1 MIVRETAE
9 VRKQINNYK
18 RFLEKPELFNHAAQ
32 LNDQFYYNVQY
43 WRMGKN
49 EAVGYLIL
57 RSDGSVPPRSE
68 ALPVVHL
75 FMSHNTY
82 VINFTRNFAID
93 KEKPVWMY
101 EQKRDCLQQ
110 LLGSYQPLMDTQ
122 THRDA
127 VNLIEVCEYMVDSRK
142 RMREIFDEGM
152 RRHSQMVSRNFV
164 TEEDVLPIYQAL
176 HESDFLAYTGLRK
189 QVEIHE
195 SADRL
200 YSFFTSVHAPLD
212 HEQKKALG
220 TLIDLLQD
228 YKRKEIRRT
237 MEQSLRSMEVK
248 GGPYRS
254 AEEMRQAL
262 DEKNQEI
269 FRQKLFPILRN
280 P

>member
-1 MIVRETAE
+1 MIVQETAE

-18 RFLEKPELFNHAAQ
+18 RFLEKPELFNHAAL
-32 LNDQFYYNVQY
+32 LNDRFYYFYYNVQY
-43 WRMGKN
+43 WRLGKK

-68 ALPVVHL
+68 ALPVVL
-75 FMSHNTY
+75 
-82 VINFTRNFAID
+82 
-93 KEKPVWMY
+93 
-101 EQKRDCLQQ
+101 
-110 LLGSYQPLMDTQ
+110 
-122 THRDA
+122 
-127 VNLIEVCEYMVDSRK
+127 
-142 RMREIFDEGM
+142 
-152 RRHSQMVSRNFV
+152 VSRNLV

-189 QVEIHE
+189 QAEIHE
-195 SADRL
+195 SADCL
-200 YSFFTSVHAPLD
+200 YSFFTSVHEPLD

-220 TLIDLLQD
+220 TLTDLLKD

-248 GGPYRS
+248 GVPYRN

-269 FRQKLFPILRN
+269 FQQKLFPILRN